1 MPIIEAITS
10 HEPLIRLAC
19 SAGIFSLVGAWEA
32 YNPCRARILSRW
44 RRWPSNLGIAA
55 LNTVLPRIL
64 FPTATIGF
72 ATFVEANNWGLL
84 QLLGLPEPVTIALA
98 IIALDLAIY
107 LQHVLFHAAP
117 SLWRLHRMHHADTE
131 FDVTTGS
138 RFHPLEIIIS
148 LGIKLVLVAALG
160 APAIAVLLF
169 EILLNGTSTFNH
181 ANLKIAAR
189 TDKFLRLLVVTPNM
203 HRVHHSIT
211 PSETNTNFGFS
222 LPWWDHLFG
231 TYRAQPA
238 LGHEAMTIGID
249 QFRSRRDQ
257 QLDRMLL
264 QPFIGANENYPMGR

>member
-1 MPIIEAITS
+1 
-10 HEPLIRLAC
+10 
-19 SAGIFSLVGAWEA
+19 
-32 YNPCRARILSRW
+32 
-44 RRWPSNLGIAA
+44 
-55 LNTVLPRIL
+55 
-64 FPTATIGF
+64 
-72 ATFVEANNWGLL
+72 
-84 QLLGLPEPVTIALA
+84 
-98 IIALDLAIY
+98 
-107 LQHVLFHAAP
+107 
-117 SLWRLHRMHHADTE
+117 
-131 FDVTTGS
+131 
-138 RFHPLEIIIS
+138 
-148 LGIKLVLVAALG
+148 
-160 APAIAVLLF
+160 
-169 EILLNGTSTFNH
+169 
-181 ANLKIAAR
+181 LKIAAR